1 MRVEEINQLLRFGAK
16 DRVRKK
22 LKRLAIPE
30 RMVSLN
36 DCIPIV
42 KQSPVNLKFFKE
54 NFSVELGAIML
65 AEGDLDRAV
74 KLYNSA
80 KKIK

>member
-42 KQSPVNLKFFKE
+42 KQSPANLKFFKE

-65 AEGDLDRAV
+65 AEGDLDQAV

>member
-30 RMVSLN
+30 RMTSLN

-42 KQSPVNLKFFKE
+42 KQSPINLKFFKE

-65 AEGDLDRAV
+65 AEGDLDQAV

>member
-1 MRVEEINQLLRFGAK
+1 MKAFEINQLLSYGAT

-42 KQSPVNLKFFKE
+42 KQSPLHLKFFKE
-54 NFSVELGAIML
+54 NFSVELGAIMM
-65 AEGDLDRAV
+65 ANGNLDEAV
-74 KLYNSA
+74 KLYQNS
-80 KKIK
+80 KRIK

>member
-1 MRVEEINQLLRFGAK
+1 MKAQEVNQLLRFGAK

-42 KQSPVNLKFFKE
+42 KQSPTNLKFFKE

-65 AEGDLDRAV
+65 AEGDLDQAV

>member
-65 AEGDLDRAV
+65 AEGDLDQAV